1 MKVLSYLSVL
11 LSFKQNPS
19 VGTGLF
25 LPLKFGYF
33 FKKIQ
38 NSTAGELN
46 PGLSLRRW
54 VWKPLHYRGLH
65 KPSDLKHLSNTSWRL
80 HVNDIEWNYCK
91 MTQKSFALGGIW
103 TCNMIGT
110 AERSN
115 QLSHPGSSLT
125 IRFFYHIIF
134 KIFKPKLTQV
144 TQVRL

>member
-1 MKVLSYLSVL
+1 MKVLCYLSVL
-11 LSFKQNPS
+11 LDFLKNPS

-38 NSTAGELN
+38 NSAAGELN

-65 KPSDLKHLSNTSWRL
+65 KLSAFKRLPNASWRL

-103 TCNMIGT
+103 TCNTIGT
-110 AERSN
+110 AEHSN

-125 IRFFYHIIF
+125 FIFFYHIIF
-134 KIFKPKLTQV
+134 IVIKPKLTQV
-144 TQVRL
+144 TRVRL